1 MENIMPR
8 TLAAVALSLTA
19 SITAGHAHADTYYLY
34 FLGGQSNMDGYG
46 FVSELP
52 ETLTGE
58 VGGVRIF
65 LGQIT
70 SDLQPATGTGVWT
83 ALTPG
88 FGAGSRTDGE
98 RVTPSNRFGPEL
110 TFAQHLREL
119 RPNEK
124 IAIIKYAKG
133 GSSIDDRAAD
143 WGTWDPHDT
152 RGEGSTQG
160 VNQYDHALATIAS
173 ATRTQDID
181 GDGEPDTLIPAG
193 ILWMQGETDGT
204 NPDTANDYE
213 RNLRELME
221 LLRAALRM
229 DDLPVVI
236 GRISDSHQGQGTDGR
251 VWEFGDT
258 VRAAQEKIAD
268 DDEHTAL
275 VATTDEYGYS
285 DAAHYDTAGYID
297 LGNQFAEKINELR
310 AKDDE

>member
-1 MENIMPR
+1 MPR
-8 TLAAVALSLTA
+8 TLAALTLSLTA
-19 SITAGHAHADTYYLY
+19 SLTASLAHADTYYLY

-46 FVSELP
+46 YVSELP
-52 ETLTGE
+52 ESLTGE

-70 SDLQPATGTGVWT
+70 QDLQPATGTGLWT
-83 ALTPG
+83 PLTAG
-88 FGAGSRTDGE
+88 FGSGSRTDGQS
-98 RVTPSNRFGPEL
+98 VTTSNRFGPEL
-110 TFAQHLREL
+110 TFAQHLRGL
-119 RPNEK
+119 RPGEK

-133 GSSIDDRAAD
+133 GSSIDDRAPD

-152 RGEGSTQG
+152 RGEGSTKG
-160 VNQYDHALATIAS
+160 VNQYDHALATIAN

-204 NPDTANDYE
+204 NQSTANDYE
-213 RNLRELME
+213 RNLAELMD

-268 DDEHTAL
+268 EDPNAAL

-285 DAAHYDTAGYID
+285 DAAHYDTAGYVD
-297 LGNQFAEKINELR
+297 LGVQFARKMNELR
-310 AKDDE
+310 AKGDK